1 MLSAITVAK
10 ETISFQDS
18 PDPTVEPGH
27 ALVRVHNVT
36 LCGTDLHIWED
47 DYPTELP
54 LIQGHEFSGIV
65 EALGPEVTGL
75 GVTALGVPGTSGR
88 AAAGAA
94 STAGAAGVTG
104 RATAT
109 GTTTGTAFSVSIG
122 DRVAVNP
129 IIYCGLCRPC
139 RTGRYNVCQNVGC
152 LGCYSNGAFTELI
165 SVPVEKL
172 CPVPDDLPLDI
183 AAMGEPASIAMQ
195 AVNRGRTEPGE
206 TALVLGSGPI
216 GLLAT
221 LYLTELGVKVICADT
236 EQHRLDLAVEF
247 GAADTLLVAP
257 GADFPDEHQTH
268 RLDTLT
274 DGYGPQLVIEA
285 TGVPSSLENAIR
297 LVASAGRIVQVGIS
311 PRLAN
316 VSMKDIPYKEL
327 DLLGSRM
334 SLNLI
339 PEGLALLARHPGQAR
354 TLMTHRFA
362 FSDLEKAYR
371 LMQGR
376 TEKIGKVLIQ
386 MPAGGTA

>member
-1 MLSAITVAK
+1 MLSAVTVSK
-10 ETISFQDS
+10 ESIHFQDS
-18 PDPTVEPGH
+18 PEPALEPGN

-47 DYPTELP
+47 DYPADLP
-54 LIQGHEFSGIV
+54 LIQGHEFSGVV
-65 EALGPEVTGL
+65 EAL
-75 GVTALGVPGTSGR
+75 APGENHGIT
-88 AAAGAA
+88 
-94 STAGAAGVTG
+94 
-104 RATAT
+104 
-109 GTTTGTAFSVSIG
+109 IG

-129 IIYCGLCRPC
+129 IIYCGTCRPC
-139 RTGRYNVCQNVGC
+139 LTDRYNVCHNVGC
-152 LGCYSNGAFTELI
+152 LGCYSDGALTELI
-165 SVPVEKL
+165 SVPMDKL
-172 CPVPDDLPLDI
+172 CLIPAELPLDI

-195 AVNRGRTEPGE
+195 AVNRGRPEAGE

-221 LYLTELGVKVICADT
+221 LNLTELGVNVVCADT

-247 GAADTLLVAP
+247 GAIDTLLVTP
-257 GADFPDEHQTH
+257 GSDFPDLHQAP
-268 RLDTLT
+268 RLDGLT

-311 PRLAN
+311 PRQAG

-327 DLLGSRM
+327 DIMGSRM

-339 PEGLALLARHPGQAR
+339 PDGLALLARHPEQAQA
-354 TLMTHRFA
+354 LMTHRFA
-362 FSDLEKAYR
+362 FADLQQAFR

-376 TEKIGKVLIQ
+376 TEKIGKILIE
-386 MPAGGTA
+386 MPAGRIA

>member
-1 MLSAITVAK
+1 VLSAITVTK
-10 ETISFQDS
+10 ETIEFRDS
-18 PDPTVEPGH
+18 PEPVLQPGH

-65 EALGPEVTGL
+65 EALDPAEVTHHGI
-75 GVTALGVPGTSGR
+75 
-88 AAAGAA
+88 
-94 STAGAAGVTG
+94 
-104 RATAT
+104 
-109 GTTTGTAFSVSIG
+109 SIG

-129 IIYCGLCRPC
+129 IIYCGECRPC
-139 RTGRYNVCQNVGC
+139 LTGRYNVCQNVGC
-152 LGCYSNGAFTELI
+152 LGCYSDGALTELI
-165 SVPVEKL
+165 SVPVDKL
-172 CPVPDDLPLDI
+172 CPVPDELPLDI

-195 AVNRGRTEPGE
+195 AVNRGRPEAGE

-221 LYLTELGVKVICADT
+221 LYLTELGVDVVCADT

-247 GAADTLLVAP
+247 GAVDTLLVTP
-257 GADFPDEHQTH
+257 GSDFPDAHQTS
-268 RLDTLT
+268 RLHAMT

-285 TGVPSSLENAIR
+285 TGVPSSLENGIR

-311 PRLAN
+311 PRQAS

-327 DLLGSRM
+327 DILGSRM

-339 PEGLALLARHPGQAR
+339 TDGLALLARHPAQAQA
-354 TLMTHRFA
+354 LMTHRFA
-362 FSDLEKAYR
+362 FADLQQAYR

-376 TEKIGKVLIQ
+376 TEKIGKILIQ
-386 MPAGGTA
+386 MPAGNPA

>member
-1 MLSAITVAK
+1 MLSAVTVSQ
-10 ETISFQDS
+10 ETIEFRDS
-18 PDPTVEPGH
+18 PKPTLQPGH

-47 DYPTELP
+47 DYPTDLP

-65 EALGPEVTGL
+65 EALTPGEV
-75 GVTALGVPGTSGR
+75 SNDD
-88 AAAGAA
+88 AAIA
-94 STAGAAGVTG
+94 
-104 RATAT
+104 
-109 GTTTGTAFSVSIG
+109 IG

-129 IIYCGLCRPC
+129 IIYCGKCRPC
-139 RTGRYNVCQNVGC
+139 LTGRYNVCHNVGC
-152 LGCYSNGAFTELI
+152 LGCYSDGALTELI
-165 SVPVEKL
+165 SVPLDKL
-172 CPVPDDLPLDI
+172 CPVPDELPLDI

-195 AVNRGRTEPGE
+195 AVNRGRPEAGE

-221 LYLTELGVKVICADT
+221 LYLTELGVTVVCADT

-247 GAADTLLVAP
+247 GATDTLLVSP
-257 GADFPDEHQTH
+257 GSDFPDAHQGP
-268 RLDTLT
+268 RLDALT

-311 PRLAN
+311 PRQAN

-327 DLLGSRM
+327 DIMGSRM

-339 PEGLALLARHPGQAR
+339 PDGLALLARHPKQAR
-354 TLMTHRFA
+354 ALMTHRFA
-362 FSDLEKAYR
+362 FADLEQAYR

-376 TEKIGKVLIQ
+376 TEKIGKILIE
-386 MPAGGTA
+386 MPAGTTA

>member
-1 MLSAITVAK
+1 MLSAITVSK
-10 ETISFQDS
+10 QVIEFRDS
-18 PDPTVEPGH
+18 PAPTLQPGH

-65 EALGPEVTGL
+65 EELGDSAHRG
-75 GVTALGVPGTSGR
+75 
-88 AAAGAA
+88 
-94 STAGAAGVTG
+94 
-104 RATAT
+104 
-109 GTTTGTAFSVSIG
+109 FSVG

-129 IIYCGLCRPC
+129 IIYCGECRPC

-152 LGCYSNGAFTELI
+152 LGCYSDGALTELI
-165 SVPVEKL
+165 SVPLDKL
-172 CPVPDDLPLDI
+172 CPVPDELPLDI

-195 AVNRGRTEPGE
+195 AVNRVRPEAGE

-221 LYLTELGVKVICADT
+221 LYLTELGVSVVCADT
-236 EQHRLDLAVEF
+236 EQHRLDLALEF
-247 GAADTLLVAP
+247 GATDTLLVTP
-257 GADFPDEHQTH
+257 GMDFPDVHQAA
-268 RLDTLT
+268 RLESLT
-274 DGYGPQLVIEA
+274 QGYGPQLVIEA
-285 TGVPSSLENAIR
+285 TGVPSSLENSIR

-311 PRLAN
+311 PRQAA

-327 DLLGSRM
+327 DIMGSRM

-339 PEGLALLARHPGQAR
+339 PDGLALLARHPEQAQA
-354 TLMTHRFA
+354 LMTHRFEFA
-362 FSDLEKAYR
+362 DLQQAYQ

-376 TEKIGKVLIQ
+376 TEKIGKILIH
-386 MPAGGTA
+386 MPAGSPV